1 MKVDQNSKVATKVV
15 KPENKL
21 SLAKVSSINKQHLPQ
36 TGNHV
41 TVLGALGMLLVSL
54 GLSLGLKRK
63 DN

>member
-1 MKVDQNSKVATKVV
+1 M
-15 KPENKL
+15 
-21 SLAKVSSINKQHLPQ
+21 
-36 TGNHV
+36 

>member
-1 MKVDQNSKVATKVV
+1 M
-15 KPENKL
+15 
-21 SLAKVSSINKQHLPQ
+21 NKQHLPQ